1 MIVYVSDGDG
11 AIGRESG
18 QLWGRCAS
26 AECIDGRSF
35 VSSGGTYVWI
45 SRISRRSH
53 VDPSLTSYRLT
64 LDPLASN
71 E

>member
-11 AIGRESG
+11 AIGMESG

-35 VSSGGTYVWI
+35 VSSGGTLFGSVE
-45 SRISRRSH
+45 
-53 VDPSLTSYRLT
+53 SLADLM
-64 LDPLASN
+64 
-71 E
+71 